1 MPELQV
7 IAWHTIASG
16 AEPEVLAL
24 LPRLIA
30 ATRAE
35 PGCVSFDAYRRIDDE
50 SSYVL
55 LERFVS
61 AEAFA
66 EHRETAHFHDLVEGQ
81 IAPHLTSRVYETFDV
96 EPDRRTVR
104 SVLG

>member
-7 IAWHTIASG
+7 IAWHTMAPG
-16 AEPEVLAL
+16 AEQEVLAL
-24 LPRLIA
+24 LPQLLV

-35 PGCVSFDAYRRIDDE
+35 PGCLSFDAYRQIDDE
-50 SSYVL
+50 RRYVL

-66 EHRETAHFHDLVEGQ
+66 EHRQTPHFLDIVEGQ
-81 IAPHLTSRVYETFDV
+81 IAPRLTSRVYTTCEV
-96 EPDRRTVR
+96 APDR
-104 SVLG
+104 

>member
-1 MPELQV
+1 MAEVQV
-7 IAWHTIASG
+7 IAWHTMAPG
-16 AEPEVLAL
+16 AEPEVLAV
-24 LPRLIA
+24 LPRLLA

-35 PGCVSFDAYRRIDDE
+35 PGCVSFDAYRRIDDD

-66 EHRETAHFHDLVEGQ
+66 EHRGSAHFQDIVEGQ
-81 IAPHLTSRVYETFDV
+81 IAPRLTSRVYQTFDV
-96 EPDRRTVR
+96 DPDRRSER
-104 SVLG
+104 RAPG

>member
-7 IAWHTIASG
+7 IARHTMAPG
-16 AEPEVLAL
+16 AEDEVLDL
-24 LPRLIA
+24 LPRLLA

-35 PGCVSFDAYRRIDDE
+35 PGCVSFDAYRQIDDQ

-66 EHRETAHFHDLVEGQ
+66 AHRETPHFHDIVEGQ
-81 IAPHLTSRVYETFDV
+81 IAPRLTSRVYETFEV
-96 EPDRRTVR
+96 APDRRGVR
-104 SVLG
+104 HPPG